1 MLTVLSSEC
10 STEGAWDNFCRDRVH
25 SSHLGFASI
34 RYMWASIL
42 SLNCKNNIILF
53 CTIIV
58 SFWQSPMAGP
68 PISTSSNSS
77 LNQEMKAICFFWV
90 NQQQLPWIHN
100 QEWQS
105 TVTWT
110 GRCWSRTCSNRT
122 CTSPLVLPLDS
133 SLTGHTWN
141 YIYHC
146 SVIGQEWSLAN
157 TI

>member
-77 LNQEMKAICFFWV
+77 LNQEMKAICFFLSESTTTSMNPQPRV
-90 NQQQLPWIHN
+90 AIYSYLN
-100 QEWQS
+100 WQMLES
-105 TVTWT
+105 HLFKSYMHIPA
-110 GRCWSRTCSNRT
+110 GAAA
-122 CTSPLVLPLDS
+122 
-133 SLTGHTWN
+133 G
-141 YIYHC
+141 
-146 SVIGQEWSLAN
+146 
-157 TI
+157 

>member
-25 SSHLGFASI
+25 SSHLGFTPI

-42 SLNCKNNIILF
+42 LLNCKNNIILF

-77 LNQEMKAICFFWV
+77 LNQEMKAICFLSESTATSMNPQPRV
-90 NQQQLPWIHN
+90 AIYGYLN
-100 QEWQS
+100 WQMLES
-105 TVTWT
+105 HLFKSYMHIPA
-110 GRCWSRTCSNRT
+110 GAAA
-122 CTSPLVLPLDS
+122 
-133 SLTGHTWN
+133 G
-141 YIYHC
+141 
-146 SVIGQEWSLAN
+146 
-157 TI
+157 